1 MIAVNLAGFF
11 HLSQKAAAWMLR
23 MGSGHIV
30 NITATITEQPMA
42 SLAAALAALTKG
54 GLNAITRS
62 LAIEYASRHVRVN
75 AMSRRTDMRTFCLLL
90 FACLVPGSVL
100 ANDSGGISTSLLSR
114 CAGNAGKDVRQ
125 GDPAFITIALDGLPR
140 MTIERTETVVGIQE
154 ISTTV
159 TSTGWLQR
167 RDGTSL
173 PFRFTCLLDKQGQ
186 AVSFHTSSLLHGLGD
201 RLPPLLIVDGVA
213 SSPQKAPLPKGLE
226 LRVQLLDLSQPPTAR
241 IIAEQVVRSGWH
253 VPIPFSLRLPPELSL
268 TDRSLVISART
279 VLAHQTLFQLVEPR
293 SLASSDLHNLV
304 LMLEQAATSGT
315 APLTTAKTHRH

>member
-1 MIAVNLAGFF
+1 MTLNGQRIVVLGGSSGIGLA
-11 HLSQKAAAWMLR
+11 
-23 MGSGHIV
+23 
-30 NITATITEQPMA
+30 TA
-42 SLAAALAALTKG
+42 L
-54 GLNAITRS
+54 
-62 LAIEYASRHVRVN
+62 
-75 AMSRRTDMRTFCLLL
+75 RTFCLLL

-100 ANDSGGISTSLLSR
+100 ASDSGGISTSLLSR
-114 CAGNAGKDVRQ
+114 CAGKAGSDVRQ

-167 RDGTSL
+167 RNGTSL
-173 PFRFTCLLDKQGQ
+173 PFRFTCLLDQQGQ
-186 AVSFHTSSLLHGLGD
+186 AVSFHASSLLHGLGD
-201 RLPPLLIVDGVA
+201 RLPPLLIVDGAA
-213 SSPQKAPLPKGLE
+213 SSPQKAPLPKGVE

-253 VPIPFSLRLPPELSL
+253 VPIAFSLPLPPEISL
-268 TDRSLVISART
+268 TDRNLVISARM

-304 LMLEQAATSGT
+304 VLMLEQAAISGT
-315 APLTTAKTHRH
+315 DPLTTAKTHRH